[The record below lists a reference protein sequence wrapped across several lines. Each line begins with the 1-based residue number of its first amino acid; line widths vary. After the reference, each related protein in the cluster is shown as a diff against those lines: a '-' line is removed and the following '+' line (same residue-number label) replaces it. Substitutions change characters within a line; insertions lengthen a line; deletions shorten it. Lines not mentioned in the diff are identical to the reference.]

1 MTKAESENKTNAAIT
16 ELIEAGVADPAT
28 LVLLRAAQE
37 ILLELDE
44 IKLKLGDMSFRF
56 DVEMRDMS
64 IVDRV
69 MSLIWQQFG
78 QKGKRR

>member
-1 MTKAESENKTNAAIT
+1 MTKAESESKTKAAI
-16 ELIEAGVADPAT
+16 AGVADPAT
-28 LVLLRAAQE
+28 LVLLRGMQE
-37 ILLELDE
+37 LLREVDE
-44 IKLKLGDMSFRF
+44 IKSKLGDMSFRF

-78 QKGKRR
+78 QKGRRR

>member
-1 MTKAESENKTNAAIT
+1 MQE
-16 ELIEAGVADPAT
+16 
-28 LVLLRAAQE
+28 LLRE
-37 ILLELDE
+37 VDE
-44 IKLKLGDMSFRF
+44 IKAKLGDMSFRF

-78 QKGKRR
+78 QKGKRRQ